1 MIGQANGN
9 GRLHCFERSLYI
21 LREALKLQIVAFFL
35 SSLIPAIQHYK
46 MSHFIQYNHSSNHM
60 PCMREPVH
68 HTDSIYSNC
77 SSTSTLSNHLD
88 AASNHKTDT
97 LKWFFKAV
105 SAVDNSCKATTENLN
120 KLVSFY
126 L

>member
-1 MIGQANGN
+1 
-9 GRLHCFERSLYI
+9 
-21 LREALKLQIVAFFL
+21 
-35 SSLIPAIQHYK
+35 
-46 MSHFIQYNHSSNHM
+46 
-60 PCMREPVH
+60 MREPGH

-77 SSTSTLSNHLD
+77 SSTSTLSSHLD
-88 AASNHKTDT
+88 ATANQKTDT

-105 SAVDNSCKATTENLN
+105 SAVDISYKATTENLN